1 MIYVYNMEPA
11 KLDDRELACIDFF
24 LFCFLLSS
32 GLVWVPSWIILAP
45 SWVILAPS
53 WAHLG
58 PSWTILAPSGAIR
71 APSCPPK
78 ASQSLPRLNQT
89 IPRGAQRLPEPKSH
103 KHAKVTPLQI
113 EILVRNALVSG
124 GLILFGLNVDLRLYS
139 MKTRLL
145 LKKTQKYEHSL
156 GEENDFFH

>member
-1 MIYVYNMEPA
+1 MEPA
-11 KLDDRELACIDFF
+11 KLDDRELGCIDFF

-32 GLVWVPSWIILAP
+32 GLVWAPSWIILAP
-45 SWVILAPS
+45 SWIILGSS

-71 APSCPPK
+71 APSWLPK

-113 EILVRNALVSG
+113 EILVRFAFSFWRPYPIRVKCR
-124 GLILFGLNVDLRLYS
+124 F
-139 MKTRLL
+139 KTVFD
-145 LKKTQKYEHSL
+145 
-156 GEENDFFH
+156 ENTTFAQTNTKMRV